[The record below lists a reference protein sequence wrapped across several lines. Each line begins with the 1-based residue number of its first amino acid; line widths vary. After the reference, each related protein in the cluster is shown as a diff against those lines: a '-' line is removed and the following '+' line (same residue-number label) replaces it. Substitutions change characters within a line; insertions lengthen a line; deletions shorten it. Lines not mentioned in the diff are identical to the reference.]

1 MGLENQLRIGGS
13 EKDREK
19 DMDMDIEIEIDK
31 DIDMKCC
38 SEEGEERKRMEKYMG
53 KENSNTVL
61 LVVVLVMG
69 VALIF
74 ICFAMVAICYRS
86 GPNVF
91 LSLSMSVPLYFGW
104 VNSLRVK
111 LGMDSEFGTI
121 LEPKFLTIPNVAQ
134 IGDTLCLCLFSV

>member
-1 MGLENQLRIGGS
+1 
-13 EKDREK
+13 
-19 DMDMDIEIEIDK
+19 
-31 DIDMKCC
+31 
-38 SEEGEERKRMEKYMG
+38 MEKYMG

-104 VNSLRVK
+104 ISSLRVK
-111 LGMDSEFGTI
+111 LGTDSEFGTS

>member
-1 MGLENQLRIGGS
+1 
-13 EKDREK
+13 
-19 DMDMDIEIEIDK
+19 MDMDIEIEIDK

-53 KENSNTVL
+53 KENYNTVL

-104 VNSLRVK
+104 INSLRVK
-111 LGMDSEFGTI
+111 LGTFSEFGTS
-121 LEPKFLTIPNVAQ
+121 LEPKFLTIPNMAQ